1 MTRLLCV
8 LFVFAC
14 GGKTRAPAHP
24 DTTKPPSAA
33 GSGSAAPVAVD
44 RSEEQCD
51 RLIAHVV
58 TLGAAER
65 PADQKPTEDERTTI
79 QAQMRTAWSP
89 RCKQLTTGGYD
100 CALAAHTLAELDACR
115 S

>member
-1 MTRLLCV
+1 MV
-8 LFVFAC
+8 LVVAC
-14 GGKTRAPAHP
+14 SSKPSAPAHP
-24 DTTKPPSAA
+24 SATPPPPAQ
-33 GSGSAAPVAVD
+33 GSGGTAVSTPD

-58 TLGAAER
+58 ALGAAER
-65 PADQKPTEDERTTI
+65 PPDQKPTDDERAAI

-89 RCKQLTTGGYD
+89 QCQQLTSRGFD
-100 CALAAHTLAELDACR
+100 CALAARTLAELDACR

>member
-1 MTRLLCV
+1 MV
-8 LFVFAC
+8 LVVAC
-14 GGKTRAPAHP
+14 SSKPSAPAHP
-24 DTTKPPSAA
+24 SATQPPATPDA
-33 GSGSAAPVAVD
+33 GENAVPVAD

-58 TLGAAER
+58 ALGAAER
-65 PADQKPTEDERTTI
+65 PADQKPTQDERTAI
-79 QAQMRTAWSP
+79 QAQMRTAWAP
-89 RCKQLTTGGYD
+89 TCKQLTSRGYD